1 MNPKLECPIMSTIAM
16 VSDKWKVLII
26 CKLRQN
32 KLRFTELRRELTGI
46 TQRVLTHQL
55 RELEAD
61 GLVFRRVFA
70 EVPPRVEYS
79 LTELGGTLWPALQHL
94 EDWAHEHADE
104 LMATR
109 LKKESALNQ
118 QRHNEE
124 PKADAASQE
133 QPAGTRKNTEAKPQ
147 QATRA

>member
-1 MNPKLECPIMSTIAM
+1 MSTIAM

-32 KLRFTELRRELTGI
+32 TLRFNELRRELQGV

-61 GLVFRRVFA
+61 GLVARQIFA

-79 LTELGGTLWPALQHL
+79 LTELGVTLVPVLQHL
-94 EDWAHEHADE
+94 EIWAQEHADE
-104 LMATR
+104 LLLMR
-109 LKKESALNQ
+109 NKKEAIKSQMLAALEVESLVHANTAQQSASAVIS
-118 QRHNEE
+118 
-124 PKADAASQE
+124 KA
-133 QPAGTRKNTEAKPQ
+133 
-147 QATRA
+147 

>member
-1 MNPKLECPIMSTIAM
+1 M

-32 KLRFTELRRELTGI
+32 TLRFNELRRELQGV

-61 GLVFRRVFA
+61 GLVARQIFA

-79 LTELGGTLWPALQHL
+79 LTELGVTLVPVLQHL
-94 EDWAHEHADE
+94 EIWAQEHADE
-104 LMATR
+104 LILMR
-109 LKKESALNQ
+109 NKKEAIKSQMLAALEVESLVHANTAQ
-118 QRHNEE
+118 Q
-124 PKADAASQE
+124 AAS
-133 QPAGTRKNTEAKPQ
+133 AVISKA
-147 QATRA
+147 